1 VFPIYQKCDELALQ
15 LMERNEVVTTFRD
28 AYLRDVVSIKYHLEK
43 IGEIK
48 FPEEDKHNVPEMY
61 SLSAIP
67 SPDLRSLVEKAK
79 QAEHPTSLQLQE
91 TLLYVG
97 YSLLLWIG
105 LVSLEYV
112 FLAGRNY

>member
-48 FPEEDKHNVPEMY
+48 FPEEDKHNVPETTN
-61 SLSAIP
+61 
-67 SPDLRSLVEKAK
+67 
-79 QAEHPTSLQLQE
+79 PT
-91 TLLYVG
+91 T
-97 YSLLLWIG
+97 
-105 LVSLEYV
+105 
-112 FLAGRNY
+112 RH